1 MLVQNV
7 SKRNFILRINGE
19 IQTIVPNTFVEVDDE
34 MAKDLIENYNNEW
47 KEVVLPTAKDN
58 GQKAENV
65 VEKKA
70 DNNKKKK

>member
-7 SKRNFILRINGE
+7 SKRNFILKINGE
-19 IQTIVPNTFVEVDDE
+19 IQTIVPNTFVDVDDE
-34 MAKDLIENYNNEW
+34 MAKDLIENYNKEW

-70 DNNKKKK
+70 DNIKKKK

>member
-19 IQTIVPNTFVEVDDE
+19 IQTIVPNTLVEVDDE
-34 MAKDLIENYNNEW
+34 TAKDLIENYNNEW
-47 KEVVLPTAKDN
+47 KKVVLPTTKDD

-70 DNNKKKK
+70 DNKKKK

>member
-7 SKRNFILRINGE
+7 SKRNYILKINGE

-34 MAKDLIENYNNEW
+34 IAKDLIENYNKEW
-47 KEVVLPTAKDN
+47 QEVVLPNTKDD

-70 DNNKKKK
+70 DNIKKKK

>member
-19 IQTIVPNTFVEVDDE
+19 IQTIVPNTLVEVDDE
-34 MAKDLIENYNNEW
+34 ITKDLIENYNNEW
-47 KEVVLPTAKDN
+47 KEVVLPTAKDD

-65 VEKKA
+65 VEKKV
-70 DNNKKKK
+70 DNKKKK